1 MAESTQRFSGRSL
14 EEAIGNATDVLGSG
28 AEVIEA
34 KRVRRGGILGM
45 MKHDSY
51 EVSARAR
58 AGSSRSASSQ
68 PQRARD
74 QQPRAK
80 QREASSFDFEL
91 RSMID
96 EVDLREE
103 RQLLSQ
109 APPRSARSP
118 EPQQRARAGSG
129 TARVSGDGRSRVA
142 NRFTDDD
149 LMPLPDEPV
158 QAEAPR
164 RRSTAP
170 RQAAP
175 ARATAAPRP
184 NPAGLHSPTARR
196 ESPSER
202 ELSRALAS
210 STAR

>member
-74 QQPRAK
+74 HQPRAK
-80 QREASSFDFEL
+80 QREASSFDYEL

-109 APPRSARSP
+109 APPRSARSQ
-118 EPQQRARAGSG
+118 EPQQRTRAGSG
-129 TARVSGDGRSRVA
+129 TSRVSGDGRSRVA

-184 NPAGLHSPTARR
+184 NPAGSHSPTAPGRIRTFVRPRR
-196 ESPSER
+196 PSDC
-202 ELSRALAS
+202 
-210 STAR
+210 